1 MKRITAIIFLSVM
14 AFSAFSQSNDRP
26 SKNHWSGFY
35 IAGSLGNFQNN
46 SSVYSDNIYGS
57 YSPNATYASKI
68 NKNNLGIQAGYNWNI
83 NSYILGLELD
93 VNPSKI
99 SKSTCRGSQDPT
111 TSCGDYYYGTL
122 TLVNE
127 ISYKGAIKG
136 RVGYEFSD
144 FMIYASG
151 GVAFVKAT
159 NTLNVDC
166 PSGCGASD
174 ANAITTSSTVS
185 KNSINFTYG
194 FGAEYAL
201 DKSWKLGVDYM
212 YFKVPN
218 LNQTLYHSA
227 TYGTQTMIANNAN
240 SNSIYGL
247 RLIYNF

>member
-1 MKRITAIIFLSVM
+1 MKKLLFVLLLTITQT
-14 AFSAFSQSNDRP
+14 AFAQSNDV
-26 SKNHWSGFY
+26 SSANNWSGFY
-35 IAGSLGNFQNN
+35 IAGSFGSFQNN
-46 SSVYSDNIYGS
+46 SSIYSDNIYNGF
-57 YSPNATYASKI
+57 SPNATYNSKE

-127 ISYKGAIKG
+127 VSYMGSIKG

-151 GVAFVKAT
+151 GLAYAKAK

-166 PSGCGASD
+166 PSGCGAAD
-174 ANAITTSSTVS
+174 ANAITTSSTIS
-185 KNSINFTYG
+185 KNSVNFTYG
-194 FGAEYAL
+194 FGAEYSL
-201 DKSWKLGVDYM
+201 DKNWKLGADYM

-218 LNQTLYHSA
+218 LNQTLYHAA
-227 TYGTQTMIANNAN
+227 TYGTQTIVANNSS
-240 SNSIYGL
+240 SNSIYRL
-247 RLIYNF
+247 RVIYNF